1 MDRNIRVRNVV
12 VCDIGPH
19 QGMYRADVTATVYLT
34 PEELAD
40 YYASEFDIIIKPK
53 EEEIK

>member
-1 MDRNIRVRNVV
+1 
-12 VCDIGPH
+12 
-19 QGMYRADVTATVYLT
+19 MYRADVTATVYLT